1 MIGIKIIKQFNFL
14 LLILQAVGL
23 GLLQA
28 VGLGLLQEK
37 LLTSDKR
44 MITQATM
51 PLTATATAA
60 VTTIA
65 LP

>member
-14 LLILQAVGL
+14 LLI
-23 GLLQA
+23 LQA